1 MAVSILQKKYVK
13 KIGYGFIV
21 TALIIMG
28 ISLPRGACSLLMH
41 IMVFCI
47 FAMGYDISLGFTN
60 QTSLGHSVFFGMG
73 AYGFALPVLSWQFG
87 IIPAMLISVL
97 LGFLAALIL
106 GYISV
111 RLSEAYFVIVTAI
124 FTAVFYLVSLDQIEI
139 TGGDDGLSIPLEP
152 ISIGTWQISLYDMV
166 TNYYFIL
173 VLLGMS
179 YLILRMLIN
188 SPLGRVWVCI
198 RENPQR
204 TEFLGYNVFRYKLAA
219 FVVSGMF
226 TALSGALYAV
236 TLRYTAADF
245 FNIYWSIMP
254 IVWCLVG
261 GLGTLAGPCIGVFL
275 MFWFQYYVSAWF
287 THYLI
292 IFGVVILVI
301 LRVSR
306 KGIAGFILGK
316 I

>member
-1 MAVSILQKKYVK
+1 MIVSIMDKKYART
-13 KIGYGFIV
+13 IGYVLII
-21 TALIIMG
+21 TALVIMG
-28 ISLPRGACSLLMH
+28 ITLPRGACSLLMH
-41 IMVFCI
+41 VMVFCI
-47 FAMGYDISLGFTN
+47 YAMGYDISLGFTN

-73 AYGFALPVLSWQFG
+73 AYGFALPVLSWHFG
-87 IIPAMLISVL
+87 IIPAMLLSVL
-97 LGFLAALIL
+97 VGFIVALIL

-139 TGGDDGLSIPLEP
+139 TGGDDGLSIPLAP
-152 ISIGTWQISLYDMV
+152 ISIGAWQISLYDMV
-166 TNYYFIL
+166 TNYYAIL
-173 VLLGMS
+173 VLLVAS
-179 YLILRMLIN
+179 YLILRMLIR
-188 SPLGRVWVCI
+188 SPLGRIWICI

-219 FVVSGMF
+219 FAISGMF
-226 TALSGALYAV
+226 TALAGALYAM

-287 THYLI
+287 TYYLI
-292 IFGVVILVI
+292 IFGVLILVI

-306 KGIAGFILGK
+306 KGIAGFILSK
-316 I
+316 V